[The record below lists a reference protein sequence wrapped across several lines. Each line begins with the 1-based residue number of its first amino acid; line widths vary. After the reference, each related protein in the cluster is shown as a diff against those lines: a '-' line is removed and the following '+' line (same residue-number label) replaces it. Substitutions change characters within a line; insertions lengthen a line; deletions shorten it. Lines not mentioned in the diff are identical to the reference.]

1 MGFIFK
7 WRAPVLMGGGR
18 LKKIKGWV
26 VVPPP
31 MQPPTMGNP
40 ALEQRS
46 KVRYLQSLYLDH
58 STHTNLLEH
67 FNKSIETLDP
77 SKMIKVSMDGPIIN
91 LKFFKELTNERSD
104 SGIPALIDF
113 GSCSLHIVN
122 SAF

>member
-1 MGFIFK
+1 
-7 WRAPVLMGGGR
+7 MGGGGEV
-18 LKKIKGWV
+18 KKNQRMGGGA
-26 VVPPP
+26 PP

>member
-1 MGFIFK
+1 MEGTSFD
-7 WRAPVLMGGGR
+7 GGGGGAV
-18 LKKIKGWV
+18 KKIKGWV
-26 VVPPP
+26 VVPP
-31 MQPPTMGNP
+31 MQAPAMGNP

-77 SKMIKVSMDGPIIN
+77 SKMIKVSMDGHIIN